1 MALGGQSSMEA
12 LLQEAD
18 PADVRARHLLLA
30 YANPATPRAR
40 ESITCRYEEAF
51 STLFYQGILPPFDVV
66 INCTN
71 TGRMGLRPVL
81 DVIWRIEVSGA
92 APGTGVYVVNCNGML
107 LDATVDSQGCC
118 ALDTMLLPIAPEFN
132 PMRLLVGSAGACVK
146 VYGSALSVED
156 SDDLTFGEHFVH
168 GPGFTHHYRR
178 GVVSRTD
185 GQRVPEAPV

>member
-1 MALGGQSSMEA
+1 MEA

-40 ESITCRYEEAF
+40 ERIACRVAEAY
-51 STLFYQGILPPFDVV
+51 STLLYQGIFPPFDVV

-71 TGRMGLRPVL
+71 TGHMELRSGL

-92 APGTGVYVVNCNGML
+92 APGTAVYVVNCNGML

-118 ALDTMLLPIAPEFN
+118 ALNTMLLPIAPQFN

-146 VYGSALSVED
+146 IYGTALSVED
-156 SDDLTFGEHFVH
+156 SDNLTFGEHFVH
-168 GPGFTHHYRR
+168 GPGFTHHYHR
-178 GVVSRTD
+178 GFLWRTD
-185 GQRVPEAPV
+185 

>member
-1 MALGGQSSMEA
+1 MEA

-40 ESITCRYEEAF
+40 ERIACRVAEAY

-118 ALDTMLLPIAPEFN
+118 ALNTMLLPIAPQFN
-132 PMRLLVGSAGACVK
+132 PMRLLVGSAGVGVK
-146 VYGSALSVED
+146 IYATALPVEE
-156 SDDLTFGEHFVH
+156 SSNLMHGEHLVH
-168 GPGFTHHYRR
+168 GRGFTHHYRL
-178 GVVSRTD
+178 GNVWRTD

>member
-1 MALGGQSSMEA
+1 MEA
-12 LLQEAD
+12 LLDEAD
-18 PADVRARHLLLA
+18 AAGVRARHLLLA

-40 ESITCRYEEAF
+40 ESITCRYAEAYL
-51 STLFYQGILPPFDVV
+51 TLFNQGNFPPFDVV

-71 TGRMGLRPVL
+71 TGHVELRSGL

-118 ALDTMLLPIAPEFN
+118 ALNTMMLPIAPLFN

-146 VYGSALSVED
+146 IYASALSLED
-156 SDDLTFGEHFVH
+156 SRNLTYGEHFVH
-168 GPGFTHHYRR
+168 GRSFTHHHRR
-178 GVVSRTD
+178 GFLSRTD